1 MEHQDRLL
9 PHRLKNT
16 LEALESALGVGFET
30 PMETARARNLLAYLL
45 CRLGR
50 LTEALQQTG
59 LAGDCEGQQQ
69 NLVSLAN
76 RAVILWRLGQ
86 RDQAGEVVRKLDDL
100 RKSSQFPYLLVK
112 AEAELAYTYTRFGP
126 SLYRL
131 ALKLFGKV
139 VQTGQQ
145 PEVWVWNFGLALTRR
160 RLLSLD
166 MTTEANRQEDYI
178 SVLRL
183 FQDIVQH
190 SDSRSLKAKAYAEM
204 ALILY
209 TPPQQEVKEAV
220 KGEAGMTVAQ
230 ACDKA
235 LELDGNNN
243 SVLWKCGKL
252 LRYLRQTERSCE
264 LLTRAVSLR
273 PSTKGYHHLGLTYKA
288 LATQEGIGKS
298 EEVASSTTDMISR
311 ALYPVFQTQLSRCS
325 SIESQCNQSED
336 LAPKSPLPSTKVDS
350 SISGDILFGG
360 DSSVEGGSSG
370 EGDNASGGGKENV
383 AAAADADH
391 TQEKAAEA
399 TAEFRIWKAIKS
411 PLQLAT
417 KFTKGDPY
425 LEETIRYLSRAVD
438 ISDGENGSAVYDLA
452 LVYRAMGELEMA
464 KDCLEKTIHRGTC
477 LAGMNKIRFFEQL
490 GLVMA
495 DMSKK
500 CIHQDDEKKKKDLE
514 KASQSHL
521 LMALKA
527 ASESCSHSPHV
538 QQNVGALWQSFATLF
553 EAVEKTEGSQA
564 GKLREKAALFR
575 LIRNNKTSLALLQ
588 ELKQMDPQKAN
599 DPEYLKLCIQNY
611 VEMRDYEKA
620 IGFVDLLQCTAQN
633 EATMQLFQ
641 DRNYLLVVYLRAA
654 ELSLL
659 LNHQSYKFHFSAA
672 FRKVYGSGQPCTS
685 SEDTDTAEEEERAAP
700 PTWDVHI
707 VHEDSELDTV
717 LAEGLASVL
726 KNTCGLAVTRND
738 EDSASGPV
746 LSAVLKVMKRS
757 RLLVVMAGHK
767 KMSKSLKFFTNHA
780 ARRQSSLTLLVH
792 GDHVPAVMKAH
803 RSMSLPDD
811 LLTATDC
818 LDQDQFTQ
826 QRVRTVIDVFS
837 FLLNISLDQPE
848 TDLHDHKADQ

>member
-1 MEHQDRLL
+1 MEKSDSDFYGQLKDYPHSFQMEHQDKLL
-9 PHRLKNT
+9 PNQLKSA
-16 LEALESALGVGFET
+16 LEALESALRVGFET
-30 PMETARARNLLAYLL
+30 PMETARARNLLAYLH
-45 CRLGR
+45 CRLRR

-59 LAGDCEGQQQ
+59 LDGDCEGQQQ

-86 RDQAGEVVRKLDDL
+86 WDQAGEVVRELDDL

-112 AEAELAYTYTRFGP
+112 AEAELAYTYTRFDP

-131 ALKLFGKV
+131 ALNLFGKV

-204 ALILY
+204 ALILFM
-209 TPPQQEVKEAV
+209 PPQQEVKEAV
-220 KGEAGMTVAQ
+220 NGEAGMTVAQ

-235 LELDGNNN
+235 LQLDGNDN

-288 LATQEGIGKS
+288 LAIKEKKYKS
-298 EEVASSTTDMISR
+298 EEAASSTTDKISR
-311 ALYPVFQTQLSRCS
+311 DLYPVFQTQLSRCS
-325 SIESQCNQSED
+325 SIESQCSQSED
-336 LAPKSPLPSTKVDS
+336 PAPESPVGS
-350 SISGDILFGG
+350 SGGG
-360 DSSVEGGSSG
+360 DSLVASDNSAEGDSSGVGGSSCA
-370 EGDNASGGGKENV
+370 GDSASGGGKENV
-383 AAAADADH
+383 PMAASADSTEENAAI
-391 TQEKAAEA
+391 A
-399 TAEFRIWKAIKS
+399 TADFRIWKTIKS
-411 PLQLAT
+411 PLRPNI

-425 LEETIRYLSRAVD
+425 LEETIRYLSLAVD
-438 ISDGENGSAVYDLA
+438 ISEEENGSAVYDLA

-464 KDCLEKTIHRGTC
+464 KDCLEKTIHRG
-477 LAGMNKIRFFEQL
+477 LVGMNKIRFFEQL
-490 GLVMA
+490 GLIMVDIA
-495 DMSKK
+495 NK
-500 CIHQDDEKKKKDLE
+500 CIHQDEEKKKDLE

-553 EAVEKTEGSQA
+553 EAVEKKEGSQA
-564 GKLREKAALFR
+564 GKLREKAVLLR

-641 DRNYLLVVYLRAA
+641 DRN
-654 ELSLL
+654 
-659 LNHQSYKFHFSAA
+659 
-672 FRKVYGSGQPCTS
+672 S
-685 SEDTDTAEEEERAAP
+685 S
-700 PTWDVHI
+700 HLI
-707 VHEDSELDTV
+707 S
-717 LAEGLASVL
+717 
-726 KNTCGLAVTRND
+726 
-738 EDSASGPV
+738 
-746 LSAVLKVMKRS
+746 S
-757 RLLVVMAGHK
+757 RLCPSTAGC
-767 KMSKSLKFFTNHA
+767 S
-780 ARRQSSLTLLVH
+780 
-792 GDHVPAVMKAH
+792 PP
-803 RSMSLPDD
+803 SMSSIFVCLLP
-811 LLTATDC
+811 
-818 LDQDQFTQ
+818 
-826 QRVRTVIDVFS
+826 S
-837 FLLNISLDQPE
+837 
-848 TDLHDHKADQ
+848 